1 MNDLG
6 FRIKSL
12 RKQLNLTQ
20 KEFANKILVSPSYLS
35 RVENGVEIPNQ
46 KLLRLI
52 ALEFNVPTEWLEKG
66 VGNADIN
73 STLDYYE
80 RNDPGV
86 TLQTAEMINNLSK
99 EVMKLNYQPISNMLY
114 YPIELLCN
122 RINDDP
128 TNVLILESVLDFFV
142 DFLDITGNIS
152 SDTTIDKFKMLKSEC
167 IDSLYDK
174 LKGIENIIKAK
185 DSQE

>member
-20 KEFANKILVSPSYLS
+20 KAFANKILVSPSYLS

-66 VGNADIN
+66 NGNPEID
-73 STLDYYE
+73 STFDYYQ

-99 EVMKLNYQPISNMLY
+99 EVMKLNYPPISDMLY

-128 TNVLILESVLDFFV
+128 TNVLILESVLNFFV

-152 SDTTIDKFKMLKSEC
+152 SDTTIEKFKMLKSEC

-174 LKGIENIIKAK
+174 LKGIESIIKAK

>member
-1 MNDLG
+1 MTIG
-6 FRIKSL
+6 ERIKFV
-12 RKQLNLTQ
+12 RKNNNLNQ
-20 KEFANKILVSPSYLS
+20 KDFSKKLGISQTHVSKIENN
-35 RVENGVEIPNQ
+35 VENPSDT
-46 KLLRLI
+46 LLRLI

-174 LKGIENIIKAK
+174 LKGIENIIKVK